1 MTRQLQI
8 TGIHKDESSKN
19 EAYQILSLCH
29 WHLLQNGPEPFK
41 KLEKLCRTSPCI
53 EMQQEHLEQI
63 RTLEQM
69 GETILAYLQ
78 TRR

>member
-1 MTRQLQI
+1 
-8 TGIHKDESSKN
+8 
-19 EAYQILSLCH
+19 
-29 WHLLQNGPEPFK
+29 
-41 KLEKLCRTSPCI
+41 
-53 EMQQEHLEQI
+53 MQQEHLEQI